1 MSPASTSSNSSVKQV
16 MIFVIMVAANTKW
29 NTPKCSVWSEHVKFI
44 NSREATL
51 CDMSVCDYCIC
62 LSVCPSHHA
71 RQVWQAL
78 EANKSGEVSHC
89 HKNRKRRFEVKDEE
103 MCRNLR
109 LKHHTSFRLVHV
121 SRHDDDWRLMTA
133 GVGLGMMITDER
145 WGGSRWWQL
154 VWVEFQTCT
163 RIKAWWWLM
172 TASVGRGV
180 DSQLNSHEHGV
191 AGGVLDVTS
200 LKLYGS
206 SIWRHFRCW
215 ADPWH
220 VSTECR
226 QIHRLPTHNVLMS
239 SQLNFV
245 LEMLWY
251 FLSFFVNSKILHTFL
266 FESATRSVVARS
278 VYVHTRVCNR
288 VSAYTRCTKTS
299 SRLLTMP
306 RTMKHEPMNA
316 KQNIGPAS

>member
-1 MSPASTSSNSSVKQV
+1 
-16 MIFVIMVAANTKW
+16 
-29 NTPKCSVWSEHVKFI
+29 
-44 NSREATL
+44 
-51 CDMSVCDYCIC
+51 
-62 LSVCPSHHA
+62 
-71 RQVWQAL
+71 
-78 EANKSGEVSHC
+78 
-89 HKNRKRRFEVKDEE
+89 

-109 LKHHTSFRLVHV
+109 LKHHTSFRLVLV
-121 SRHDDDWRLMTA
+121 SRHDDDW
-133 GVGLGMMITDER
+133 
-145 WGGSRWWQL
+145 WQL
-154 VWVEFQTCT
+154 VWVEV
-163 RIKAWWWLM
+163 WWLW
-172 TASVGRGV
+172 SVLTV
-180 DSQLNSHEHGV
+180 NSHEHGV